1 MMDFEF
7 ATSTRIVF
15 GAGRASI
22 VPAFLVEHGF
32 TSVLLVTGRSAER
45 ARPMLQALT
54 AAGIHHQHLA
64 IRQEPSLDDAR
75 IGAQLCREHGVSA
88 VLSVGGGS
96 AIDAGKAIAAL
107 ATNPGD
113 VLDYVEV
120 IGRAQPLRIA
130 PLPFIALPTTAGT
143 GAEVARNAVLGSKEH
158 GVKVSLRSPQ
168 MLPRLAVIDP
178 ELLRDAPSYVLRD
191 SGLDAFSQLT
201 ESYLSCRANPLT
213 SALARDGLMRSVTSL
228 KRAVLQG
235 PSAEDRENLC
245 VASLFGG
252 LCLANAG
259 LGAVHGFAAPIGG
272 MFEAPHGAVCA
283 ALLPHVMRENLR
295 ALQARQPEGAGLA
308 RFRSLAVILTGR
320 HDAAPEEAVAHVETL
335 CAALKVPGLSAF
347 GVTAEHLE
355 ELVGKAERAS
365 SMRGNPLPLTREEL
379 LRIAGASL

>member
-1 MMDFEF
+1 
-7 ATSTRIVF
+7 
-15 GAGRASI
+15 
-22 VPAFLVEHGF
+22 
-32 TSVLLVTGRSAER
+32 
-45 ARPMLQALT
+45 
-54 AAGIHHQHLA
+54 
-64 IRQEPSLDDAR
+64 
-75 IGAQLCREHGVSA
+75 
-88 VLSVGGGS
+88 
-96 AIDAGKAIAAL
+96 
-107 ATNPGD
+107 
-113 VLDYVEV
+113 
-120 IGRAQPLRIA
+120 
-130 PLPFIALPTTAGT
+130 
-143 GAEVARNAVLGSKEH
+143 VLGSKEH